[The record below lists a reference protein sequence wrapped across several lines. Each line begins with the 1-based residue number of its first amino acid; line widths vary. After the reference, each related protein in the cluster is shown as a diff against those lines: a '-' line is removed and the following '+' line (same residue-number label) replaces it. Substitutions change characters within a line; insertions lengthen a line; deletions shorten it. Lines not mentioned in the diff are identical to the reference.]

1 MSDLIDRQAAIDA
14 FLTELTKRERKNLL
28 HTWSTVEVK
37 YFVVDMLEKLPSAQ
51 PESEEFEWCTD
62 CKEYDQTAHCC
73 HRFTKVIRQ
82 TVEELQAQPKTGK
95 WIPTQNPQWK
105 AYYHDKCS
113 VCGWWNTKN
122 AVCRDSKKKA
132 HSLNYCP
139 NCGARMEGKDE

>member
-1 MSDLIDRQAAIDA
+1 M
-14 FLTELTKRERKNLL
+14 REM
-28 HTWSTVEVK
+28 VE
-37 YFVVDMLEKLPSAQ
+37 FIGEEKLASKDEPIVFENKTDSSFDVGMGVVFH
-51 PESEEFEWCTD
+51 ESGIYEVSILGNRT
-62 CKEYDQTAHCC
+62 TVS
-73 HRFTKVIRQ
+73 KVTER
-82 TVEELQAQPKTGK
+82 TGK

-139 NCGARMEGKDE
+139 SCGARMKKGDTE